1 MNVQFLERDVEEVQ
15 LIRLAAVGDVTAF
28 HREPESAWV
37 HAGPELAKYDAVF
50 AQNERLYSNTTDLP
64 DVGFTELTRPEHVAA
79 LRLGHLDVV
88 SFASNHCY
96 DLGPDVF
103 METVGAMRDQGFAVI
118 GAGKD
123 IQEARTPAILE
134 RNGLRLGFL
143 AYSSVLRKGYEAR
156 PGKPGAAPM
165 RAHTLYEQTDYQP
178 GTAPRIRT
186 FADREDLAALLADI
200 AAAKKQSDFL
210 AVSLHWGVHLVKS
223 VIADYE
229 REVAHAAI
237 DAGADMIIG
246 HGPHILKGIEIY
258 RGKPIFYSLGNFCF
272 DMPLDLLEAGM
283 ARNPEFRH
291 LIETHRTIKT
301 ATDYDEWF
309 AAYVM
314 SPDQIL
320 SMIASVELTSDASI
334 QRIVCRPVLINTRA
348 QPVPQNADQ
357 PGFQQVLDYL
367 REITADQKLSTHYTV
382 DGDNLVITAG

>member
-1 MNVQFLERDVEEVQ
+1 MEEVQ
-15 LIRLAAVGDVTAF
+15 VIRLAAVGDVTAF
-28 HREPESAWV
+28 HRNPESGWE
-37 HAGPELAKYDAVF
+37 HAGPVLEKYDAVF
-50 AQNERLYSNTTDLP
+50 AQNERLYSVRTDLP
-64 DVGFTELTRPEHVAA
+64 DVGFTELTLPEHVAA

-103 METVGAMRDQGFAVI
+103 METVGALRDQGFAVI

-123 IQEARTPAILE
+123 IKEARTPAVLE
-134 RNGLRLGFL
+134 RHGLRLGFL
-143 AYSSVLRKGYEAR
+143 GYCSVLRKGYEAR

-200 AAAKKQSDFL
+200 ASAKQHTDFL
-210 AVSLHWGVHLVKS
+210 AVSLHWGIHLIKG
-223 VIADYE
+223 VIADYQK
-229 REVAHAAI
+229 EVAHAAI

-246 HGPHILKGIEIY
+246 HGPHVLRAAEIY

-283 ARNPEFRH
+283 ARSAEFRE
-291 LIETHRTIKT
+291 LIESHREIKT
-301 ATDYDEWF
+301 KTAYDELF
-309 AAYVM
+309 AGYAM

-320 SMIASVELTSDASI
+320 SVIASVELAPDASI
-334 QRIVCRPVLINTRA
+334 RRILCRPVIINTRA
-348 QPVPQNADQ
+348 QPVPQTAGE

-367 REITADQKLSTHYTV
+367 REITAHQKLPTRYTA
-382 DGDNLVITAG
+382 DGDYLVITAE